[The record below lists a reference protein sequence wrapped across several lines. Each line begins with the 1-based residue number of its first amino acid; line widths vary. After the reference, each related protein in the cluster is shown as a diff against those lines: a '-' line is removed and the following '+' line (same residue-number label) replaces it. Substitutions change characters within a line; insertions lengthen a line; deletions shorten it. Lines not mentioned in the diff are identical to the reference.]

1 MPAPAS
7 TLLRNAPHRPAPT
20 LDLGAGASL
29 RLGRLHEACGNARR
43 TLALRL
49 AARIGV
55 TPQRPLFWIA
65 PAWSP
70 DRLNGD
76 GMARFLSPAAV
87 IFVHAVR
94 AEDIL
99 WTAEEVLRAGAAPM
113 MVADLPGLP
122 SLTAVRR
129 MHLAAET
136 GAEAGRVLPLGL
148 ILTEGAGG
156 APGVESRWRMDA
168 AHPPCPG
175 DSAPEGEAWRL
186 ERLRARTD
194 PPRVWR
200 VAGGRLEVVTGDD
213 GGPSP
218 GLPEPAEG
226 TPASRRMAGSA
237 ENRPPFTAASGTGA
251 QPPVSVGRP

>member
-7 TLLRNAPHRPAPT
+7 PLLHNAPHRPAPV
-20 LDLGAGASL
+20 LELGAGATL
-29 RLGRLHEACGNARR
+29 RLARLHEACGNARR
-43 TLALRL
+43 TLALRI

-55 TPQRPLFWIA
+55 TPQRPLIWIA

-76 GMARFLSPAAV
+76 GMVRFLTPAAV

-136 GAEAGRVLPLGL
+136 GAETGRVTPLGL

-168 AHPPCPG
+168 AHPAG
-175 DSAPEGEAWRL
+175 DGMPEGEAWRL
-186 ERLRARTD
+186 ERLRARTE

-200 VAGGRLEVVTGDD
+200 AEGGRLEVVAGDA
-213 GGPSP
+213 GGEALPEAGLKP
-218 GLPEPAEG
+218 GLPTLE
-226 TPASRRMAGSA
+226 SA
-237 ENRPPFTAASGTGA
+237 H
-251 QPPVSVGRP
+251 VS

>member
-1 MPAPAS
+1 MPAPAAA
-7 TLLRNAPHRPAPT
+7 LLSNAPHRAAPA
-20 LDLGAGASL
+20 LELGAGASL
-29 RLGRLHEACGNARR
+29 RLARLHEACGNARR

-87 IFVHAVR
+87 IFVSAVR

-99 WTAEEVLRAGAAPM
+99 WTAEEVLRAGAVPM

-136 GAEAGRVLPLGL
+136 GAREGKVAPLGL

-168 AHPPCPG
+168 AHPPG
-175 DSAPEGEAWRL
+175 VDAGLAEGESWRL

-194 PPRVWR
+194 PPRAWR
-200 VAGGRLEVVTGDD
+200 VEDGRLEIV
-213 GGPSP
+213 
-218 GLPEPAEG
+218 
-226 TPASRRMAGSA
+226 
-237 ENRPPFTAASGTGA
+237 AAA
-251 QPPVSVGRP
+251 